1 MSADYTFASLQI
13 LPEWENLT
21 NGWAHASLQDNT
33 FILQTP
39 SRSCPL
45 LSHDLHLDRQCVLPI
60 IGVEFLK
67 GMGRCGPGSILP
79 LPDHGGQVAQ
89 QKLYA

>member
-1 MSADYTFASLQI
+1 MHADYTFASLQI

-21 NGWAHASLQDNT
+21 NVWAYASLQDNI

-39 SRSCPL
+39 SLSRPL
-45 LSHDLHLDRQCVLPI
+45 LARQCVLPI

-67 GMGRCGPGSILP
+67 GMDQCGPGSILP
-79 LPDHGGQVAQ
+79 LPDHGGRVAQ
-89 QKLYA
+89 QKPYA